1 MPNHQISKISL
12 CTVTRTV
19 SSCDISW
26 KIQKEISGNNKV
38 LDTAHHSKEARVYT
52 TGPKPFESRIL
63 ILFPNFV
70 TKRCM
75 KLSNFYQI
83 ALDKLSRNLMSFLE
97 KLSKIFKYGP
107 RLNDYS
113 KIAIFKSKM
122 AFLRTIK

>member
-1 MPNHQISKISL
+1 
-12 CTVTRTV
+12 
-19 SSCDISW
+19 
-26 KIQKEISGNNKV
+26 
-38 LDTAHHSKEARVYT
+38 
-52 TGPKPFESRIL
+52 
-63 ILFPNFV
+63 
-70 TKRCM
+70 M

-97 KLSKIFKYGP
+97 KLSKLFKYGP